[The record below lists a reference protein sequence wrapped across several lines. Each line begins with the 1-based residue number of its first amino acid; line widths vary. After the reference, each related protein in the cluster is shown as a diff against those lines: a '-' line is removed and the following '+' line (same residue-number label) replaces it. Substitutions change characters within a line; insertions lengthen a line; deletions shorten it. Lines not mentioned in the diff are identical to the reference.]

1 MAIYPKNGSE
11 LRANITAGIMKLL
24 FLDITSSLPKEP
36 NNVPAYLSS
45 SFNVSWNKNVIIKL
59 IILIIARAQ
68 NAPLQVVN
76 LRITPPISGAII
88 GASPDID

>member
-24 FLDITSSLPKEP
+24 FLDITSSLPREP
-36 NNVPAYLSS
+36 SNVPLYLSS
-45 SFNVSWNKNVIIKL
+45 SLNVSWNKSVIIKL
-59 IILIIARAQ
+59 IILIIARVQ

-76 LRITPPISGAII
+76 RRITPPISGAII